1 MTFLVKSFFL
11 VLKCK
16 FCHIEILEENE
27 LAVLIIL
34 FFKTHFQRSDD
45 SNQKLGESLID

>member
-11 VLKCK
+11 VLKYK
-16 FCHIEILEENE
+16 FCHIEIPEENE

-34 FFKTHFQRSDD
+34 FFKTHFQRSDND
-45 SNQKLGESLID
+45 SELNTR